1 MLLFERFNL
10 GHGFRKYFQIHPAI
24 DDALRDDVYRIR
36 HEVYCEDLGYEP
48 VRPDRLESDEYDAH
62 SEHCLLR
69 TSSEP
74 MKLVG
79 CTRLV
84 LTKPEE
90 RSCPLPFEHTCA
102 ATLDRSIVDPARL
115 PRETIAEVSRLAVRA
130 GYRRRRGESRAS
142 PLIHD
147 EDFGTNNQPRFPYI
161 PIGLYLGALALAERQ
176 GIETVFMLTEPRL
189 AVHLAR
195 LGVDVRQ
202 IGGAVEHRGIRIP
215 SMMNVQSIIKGMRF
229 MVKPMWSTIR
239 NEILAA
245 YTKKGAATRHA

>member
-10 GHGFRKYFQIHPAI
+10 GHGFRKYFQIDPAL

-36 HEVYCEDLGYEP
+36 HEVYCEDLGFEP

-62 SEHCLLR
+62 SAHCLLR

-74 MKLVG
+74 MQLVG

-84 LTKPEE
+84 LTKPGD
-90 RSCPLPFEHTCA
+90 RSCPLPFENTCA

-130 GYRRRRGESRAS
+130 AYRRRRGESRTS
-142 PLIHD
+142 PLIRD

-161 PIGLYLGALALAERQ
+161 PISLYLGALALAERH

-202 IGGAVEHRGIRIP
+202 IGDAVEHRGSRIP
-215 SMMNVQSIIKGMRF
+215 SMMNVKSIIQGMRF
-229 MVKPMWSTIR
+229 MLKPMWTTIR
-239 NEILAA
+239 EEIQGPYAG
-245 YTKKGAATRHA
+245 KGVDAHLT

>member
-24 DDALRDDVYRIR
+24 DDALRDDVYRVR
-36 HEVYCEDLGYEP
+36 HEVYCEDLGFEP
-48 VRPDRLESDEYDAH
+48 VRLDRLESDEYDVH

-74 MKLVG
+74 IKLVG

-84 LTKPEE
+84 LTNPLE
-90 RSCPLPFEHTCA
+90 RSRPLPFEHTCA

-130 GYRRRRGESRAS
+130 DYRRRRGESRTS
-142 PLIHD
+142 PLIRD
-147 EDFGTNNQPRFPYI
+147 EDFGTSSQPRFPYI
-161 PIGLYLGALALAERQ
+161 PIGLYLGALALAERH

-189 AVHLAR
+189 ATHLAR

-202 IGGAVEHRGIRIP
+202 IGGAVEHRGTRIP

-229 MVKPMWSTIR
+229 MLKPMWATIR
-239 NEILAA
+239 EEIHAA
-245 YTKKGAATRHA
+245 YADKASATRPA